1 MRHMRDLISLHFGR
15 IVYRVLIVISCS
27 LLFSS
32 LRGGDRWDERHE
44 TLLGQAEAQVKLTD
58 QKRSTNPTNQDH
70 HSSHILAT
78 VIMPQGQRLTV
89 SDAEFEV
96 AWRAQ
101 LLNDSTLQ
109 DTHAQRRITLDALI
123 ELKLLSVR
131 AKELAYDRSSQA
143 LYVRAQAAVRHLL
156 IDDFERKF
164 QQDNLPQRYI
174 DNAKR
179 KNMGIFRHPE
189 LRRAVHLLIKPV
201 TSSISEMTKTQAEVL
216 RPIVKR
222 VESDLKQRPITSADE
237 LKSRVDH
244 YQAWI
249 PKDYEVIFENLGR
262 FALEGR
268 FHRGF
273 SEECFHVKT
282 PRTLTEPIETPFGFH
297 FVWIQEIIAPLDT
310 SDEDI
315 EAEVK
320 KRLLPAIRKHE
331 WKIFTYEIS
340 KDVEVKLPVVH

>member
-1 MRHMRDLISLHFGR
+1 MRYMRDLISLRFGR
-15 IVYRVLIVISCS
+15 IVYRVWVVTSCS
-27 LLFSS
+27 LLLSS
-32 LRGGDRWDERHE
+32 LRGGDRWGERHE
-44 TLLGQAEAQVKLTD
+44 TLIGQAEAQVNVPD
-58 QKRSTNPTNQDH
+58 QERSTDLTIQDH
-70 HSSHILAT
+70 QSGHLLAT
-78 VIMPQGQRLTV
+78 VITPQGQKLTV

-101 LLNDSTLQ
+101 LLNDSKLQ
-109 DTHAQRRITLDALI
+109 DTQAQRRITLDALI

-131 AKELAYDRSSQA
+131 AKELAYDQSSQA

-156 IDDFERKF
+156 RDDFERQF

-201 TSSISEMTKTQAEVL
+201 TSSSIEMTKTQAEVL

-222 VESDLKQRPITSADE
+222 VESDLKQRLITNAEE

-244 YQAWI
+244 YQAWV

-268 FHRGF
+268 FHSGF
-273 SEECFHVKT
+273 SEACFQVKT

-297 FVWIQEIIAPLDT
+297 FVWIQEVIAPLDT
-310 SDEDI
+310 PDADI

-320 KRLLPAIRKHE
+320 KRLLPAVRKHE

-340 KDVEVKLPVVH
+340 KDVEVKLTIP